1 MNTHFAFY
9 VFHRDYFPQY
19 MERKRREKRVKI
31 QAAFALATAAANPDA
46 VAAAVAADPKPAA
59 AHVLDAARPPVL
71 HRAPPAAADPEA
83 AAAHV
88 PDADRAPPTAAE
100 LAQAR
105 AALNRAIAS
114 YQLWQMDMK
123 ILMSYPMMGAP

>member
-1 MNTHFAFY
+1 MNTHFAFMF
-9 VFHRDYFPQY
+9 FHRDYFPQY

-31 QAAFALATAAANPDA
+31 QAAFALATAAANPD
-46 VAAAVAADPKPAA
+46 AVAADPKPAA